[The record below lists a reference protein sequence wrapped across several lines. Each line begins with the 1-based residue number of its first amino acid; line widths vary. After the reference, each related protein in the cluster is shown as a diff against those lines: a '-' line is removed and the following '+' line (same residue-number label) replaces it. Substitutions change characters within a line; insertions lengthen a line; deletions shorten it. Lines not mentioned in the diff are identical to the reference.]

1 LIQSF
6 KKDTSR
12 LRIQPPKRLIDVIC
26 VHQAVLAQSCRG
38 WVEDIVVDAAHIRSW
53 ADGMSGSEYV
63 GAFTT
68 SGSVGSEETVW
79 QTVILEDATGNI
91 EVQLAIIL
99 APIDEEV
106 DREDR
111 LSISSEDTRSDER
124 ESWIRRD

>member
-1 LIQSF
+1 LIQRL

-12 LRIQPPKRLIDVIC
+12 FRIQPPEGLIDVIC

-38 WVEDIVVDAAHIRSW
+38 WVEDVVIDASHIRSW

-79 QTVILEDATGNI
+79 HTVILENATGNI

-99 APIDEEV
+99 APVDEEV
-106 DREDR
+106 DREGR
-111 LSISSEDTRSDER
+111 LSISSEDARSDEG